1 MVLERAA
8 PHPSAAVT
16 GRTGPLLGE
25 GRPARRLAADLA
37 RPLMSEVAVSVD
49 AMQISAAAALAPEV
63 SRVDDLAGGLPTAIA
78 LDRLDDAQR
87 AVVQWPAEA
96 SGVVVGAPGSGKTS
110 TLLSRVRVLVASGVD
125 PDDLLVLTPTRPA
138 ATALRDP
145 LALAVERA
153 TSGALAR
160 SLASFAFHL
169 VRGAEVRRG
178 AEPPQLLTGGDE
190 DQIIRDLLDGDALDE
205 AEGVSRWPEWLGTA
219 IRATRGFRG
228 DLRAFLAE
236 CTDLGLDSAAL
247 VRLAEEH
254 ELPVWASLAS
264 FADEYRAVR
273 ASMRGAH
280 RDAADLAREA
290 VSVLGE
296 ARRERDLLG
305 RFSSLRCVLVDDAQ
319 ELTAGGIDLLR
330 ACRDLGIGVVAFGD
344 PDVGS
349 GAFRGATPENFARL
363 ARELGATAALGEPH
377 RGTPE
382 HIDLVRQ
389 VAARIGAAGVVAHR
403 RAPVGAAPTGAVRT
417 YLLRSPAEEADAI
430 ARLLRERHVLDGV
443 PWSQCAVIAHDSR
456 QVATLEAEL
465 AAREVPARSSGPGLA
480 LGVQRPVRDLVA
492 LVELGM
498 HDPDGWTADAVTDA
512 LLGTF
517 GGLDPIELRR
527 LRTALR
533 HDELSAGGSRTASE
547 LLVSGVR
554 FPLELETVDTR
565 EGRRAAR
572 LGETL
577 AALRAQTQEKATAHE
592 LLWTAW
598 ERSSLARVWREAS
611 RGHGPLAEQADR
623 DLDAIVALFQAAK
636 RFTERE
642 PDGEA
647 AVFLRSVLD
656 SDVAEDRIEQPAVT
670 ETVRVLTPA
679 AAAGTAFDTVIV
691 AGVQDGVWPNTRL
704 RGGLLETWR
713 LADAVQQPDLPV
725 SGMLDRRRAAMHD
738 ELRLFVRAISRANAR
753 LVVTAVDDDD
763 TGPSVLFEMLPT
775 PEPAA
780 AIPEHP
786 LSLRG
791 LVARHRRALTVPRV
805 PPADRAHAAGQL
817 ALLAAAGV
825 AGAAPDEWYGVAA
838 PTSTAPLRDLTRE
851 DVRVSPSRLHAL
863 EECELDWV
871 IADLGGDRGG
881 TTAGIGTII
890 HAALETAA
898 SISESDLW
906 AVVDERWGE
915 LVFDAVW
922 RERAERTR
930 ARELVRRL
938 ATYLRRFD
946 DAGGRLIGAERH
958 FEVPIPLDDAAEHRA
973 VLSGDI
979 DRVELT
985 PSGEVVIVDLK
996 TGKNEPQTDAKV
1008 ADNPQLAA
1016 YQLAFSSGAIEPVAG
1031 LAPGGAKLLVL
1042 RPTAATKEYA
1052 EPLQKPFDDAQ
1063 RADFVSRVQRAV
1075 GVMRG
1080 TSFAAP
1086 YEVHCRDEFSYG
1098 LCRIHTVSAVSAS

>member
-1 MVLERAA
+1 MQI
-8 PHPSAAVT
+8 PDAVA
-16 GRTGPLLGE
+16 LDAS
-25 GRPARRLAADLA
+25 PAR
-37 RPLMSEVAVSVD
+37 
-49 AMQISAAAALAPEV
+49 
-63 SRVDDLAGGLPTAIA
+63 GGA
-78 LDRLDDAQR
+78 LDAEQR
-87 AVVQWPAEA
+87 VVVDWPAAA
-96 SGVVVGAPGSGKTS
+96 SGVVVGAPGSGKTT
-110 TLLSRVRVLVASGVD
+110 TLLARVRELVASGVD
-125 PDDLLVLTPTRPA
+125 PDEILVLTPTRPA

-145 LALAVERA
+145 LALAVGRA

-160 SLASFAFHL
+160 SVASFAFQL
-169 VRGAEVRRG
+169 VRAAEVRRG
-178 AEPPQLLTGGDE
+178 LEPPQLLTGGDE
-190 DQIIRDLLDGDALDE
+190 DQIIRDLLEGDALDE
-205 AEGVSRWPEWLGTA
+205 LEGLSRWPAWLGPA

-236 CTDLGLDSAAL
+236 CTDLGVVSDDL
-247 VRLAEEH
+247 VHLAERFD
-254 ELPVWASLAS
+254 LPVWASLAS

-273 ASMRGAH
+273 SEMRGAH

-290 VSVLGE
+290 VAVLDE
-296 ARRERDLLG
+296 ARVERGLLG
-305 RFSSLRCVLVDDAQ
+305 RFSALRCILVDDAQ

-330 ACRDLGIGVVAFGD
+330 ACRGLGIGVVAFGD

-363 ARELGATAALGEPH
+363 ARELGTTAALGEPH

-382 HIDLVRQ
+382 QIDLVRR
-389 VAARIGAAGVVAHR
+389 VVTRIGAAGVVAHR
-403 RAPVGAAPTGAVRT
+403 RAPSGAVPQGSVRT
-417 YLLRSPAEEADAI
+417 YLLRSPDEEADAI

-443 PWSQCAVIAHDSR
+443 PWGSCAVIAHDSR

-465 AAREVPARSSGPGLA
+465 AAREVPARASGPGLA
-480 LGVQRPVRDLVA
+480 LGVQRPVRDLVG

-498 HDPDGWTADAVTDA
+498 KDPDDWAPDEVVDA

-533 HDELSAGGSRTASE
+533 HDELGAGGARTATE

-565 EGRRAAR
+565 EARRAAR

-577 AALRAQTQEKATAHE
+577 AALRAQALSRATPHE

-598 ERSSLARVWREAS
+598 ERSGLSRSWREVV
-611 RGHGPLAEQADR
+611 RGHGPIAEQADR
-623 DLDAIVALFQAAK
+623 DLDAVVALFQAAK
-636 RFTERE
+636 RYTERE

-647 AVFLRSVLD
+647 SVFLRAVLD
-656 SDVAEDRIEQPAVT
+656 SDVAEDRIEQPAVVD
-670 ETVRVLTPA
+670 TVRVLTPA
-679 AAAGTAFDTVIV
+679 AAAGTAFDTVII

-713 LADAVQQPDLPV
+713 LADAVQNPDLPAA
-725 SGMLDRRRAAMHD
+725 GMLDRRRAAMHD
-738 ELRLFVRAISRANAR
+738 ELRLFVRALSRAGSL

-763 TGPSVLFEMLPT
+763 TGPSVLFEMLPA

-780 AIPEHP
+780 SIPEHP

-791 LVARHRRALTVPRV
+791 LVARHRRSLTVPRV
-805 PPADRAHAAGQL
+805 PATERAHAAGQL
-817 ALLAAAGV
+817 ALLATAGV
-825 AGAAPDEWYGVAA
+825 AGAAPEEWYGVAA
-838 PTSTAPLRDLTRE
+838 PTSSAPLRDLTRE

-898 SISESDLW
+898 SSSEDDLW

-915 LVFDAVW
+915 LAFDAVW

-930 ARELVRRL
+930 ARELIRRL
-938 ATYLRRFD
+938 AAYLRRFD

-958 FEVPIPLDDAAEHRA
+958 FEVPIPIADAGEHGA

-979 DRVELT
+979 DRVEVT
-985 PSGEVVIVDLK
+985 PAGEVVIVDLK
-996 TGKNEPQTDAKV
+996 TGKSEPQTDAKV

-1016 YQLAFSSGAIEPVAG
+1016 YQLAFSSGAIEQVAG
-1031 LAPGGAKLLVL
+1031 LPSGGAKLLVL
-1042 RPTAATKEYA
+1042 RPTAAKKDYA
-1052 EPLQKPFDDAQ
+1052 EPTQKPFDDAQ
-1063 RADFVSRVQRAV
+1063 RAQFVERVQRAV
-1075 GVMRG
+1075 EVMRG

>member
-1 MVLERAA
+1 MQI
-8 PHPSAAVT
+8 PDAVA
-16 GRTGPLLGE
+16 LDAS
-25 GRPARRLAADLA
+25 PAR
-37 RPLMSEVAVSVD
+37 
-49 AMQISAAAALAPEV
+49 
-63 SRVDDLAGGLPTAIA
+63 GGA
-78 LDRLDDAQR
+78 LDTEQR
-87 AVVQWPAEA
+87 VVVDWPAAA
-96 SGVVVGAPGSGKTS
+96 SGVVVGAPGSGKTT
-110 TLLSRVRVLVASGVD
+110 TLLARVRELVASGVH
-125 PDDLLVLTPTRPA
+125 PDEVLVLTPTRPA

-145 LALAVERA
+145 LALAVGRA

-160 SLASFAFHL
+160 SVASFAFQL
-169 VRGAEVRRG
+169 VRAAEVRRG
-178 AEPPQLLTGGDE
+178 LEPPQLLTGGDE
-190 DQIIRDLLDGDALDE
+190 DQIIRDLLEGDALDE
-205 AEGVSRWPEWLGTA
+205 LEGPSRWPAWLGPA

-236 CTDLGLDSAAL
+236 CTDLGVVSDDL
-247 VRLAEEH
+247 VRLAERFD
-254 ELPVWASLAS
+254 LPVWASLAS

-273 ASMRGAH
+273 SEMRGAH

-290 VSVLGE
+290 VAVLDE
-296 ARRERDLLG
+296 ARIERGLLG
-305 RFSSLRCVLVDDAQ
+305 RFSALRCILVDDAQ

-330 ACRDLGIGVVAFGD
+330 ACRGLGIGVVAFGD

-363 ARELGATAALGEPH
+363 TRELGTTAALGEPH

-382 HIDLVRQ
+382 QIDLVRR
-389 VAARIGAAGVVAHR
+389 VVTRIGAAGVVAHR
-403 RAPVGAAPTGAVRT
+403 RAPSGAAPQGSVRT

-443 PWSQCAVIAHDSR
+443 PWGSCAVIAHDSR

-465 AAREVPARSSGPGLA
+465 AAREVPARASGPGLA
-480 LGVQRPVRDLVA
+480 LGVQRPVRDLVG

-498 HDPDGWTADAVTDA
+498 KDPDDWAPDEVVDA

-533 HDELSAGGSRTASE
+533 HDELGAGGARTATE

-565 EGRRAAR
+565 EARRAAR

-577 AALRAQTQEKATAHE
+577 AALRAQALSRATPHE

-598 ERSSLARVWREAS
+598 ERSGLSRSWREAV
-611 RGHGPLAEQADR
+611 RGHGPIAEQADR
-623 DLDAIVALFQAAK
+623 DLDAVVALFQAAK
-636 RFTERE
+636 RYTERE

-647 AVFLRSVLD
+647 SVFLRAVLD
-656 SDVAEDRIEQPAVT
+656 SDVAEDRIEQPAVVD
-670 ETVRVLTPA
+670 TVRVLTPA
-679 AAAGTAFDTVIV
+679 AAAGTAFDTVII

-713 LADAVQQPDLPV
+713 LADAVQNPDLPAA
-725 SGMLDRRRAAMHD
+725 GMLDRRRAAMHD
-738 ELRLFVRAISRANAR
+738 ELRLFVRALSRAGSL

-763 TGPSVLFEMLPT
+763 TGPSVLFEMLPA

-780 AIPEHP
+780 SIPEHP

-791 LVARHRRALTVPRV
+791 LVARHRRSLTAPRV
-805 PPADRAHAAGQL
+805 PATERAHAAGQL
-817 ALLAAAGV
+817 ALLATAGV
-825 AGAAPDEWYGVAA
+825 AGAAPEQWYGVAA
-838 PTSTAPLRDLTRE
+838 PTSSAPLRDLTRE

-898 SISESDLW
+898 SSSEDDLW

-915 LVFDAVW
+915 LAFDAVW

-930 ARELVRRL
+930 ARELIRRL
-938 ATYLRRFD
+938 AAYLRRFD

-958 FEVPIPLDDAAEHRA
+958 FEVPIPIADAGEHGA

-979 DRVELT
+979 DRVEVT
-985 PSGEVVIVDLK
+985 PAGEVVIVDLK
-996 TGKNEPQTDAKV
+996 TGKSEPQTDAKV

-1016 YQLAFSSGAIEPVAG
+1016 YQLAFSSGAIEQVAG
-1031 LAPGGAKLLVL
+1031 LPSGGAKLLVL
-1042 RPTAATKEYA
+1042 RPTAAKKDYA
-1052 EPLQKPFDDAQ
+1052 EPTQKPFDDAQ
-1063 RADFVSRVQRAV
+1063 RAQFVERVQRAV
-1075 GVMRG
+1075 EVMRG

>member
-1 MVLERAA
+1 MQI
-8 PHPSAAVT
+8 PDAVA
-16 GRTGPLLGE
+16 LDAS
-25 GRPARRLAADLA
+25 PAR
-37 RPLMSEVAVSVD
+37 
-49 AMQISAAAALAPEV
+49 
-63 SRVDDLAGGLPTAIA
+63 GGA
-78 LDRLDDAQR
+78 LDAEQR
-87 AVVQWPAEA
+87 VVVDWPAAA
-96 SGVVVGAPGSGKTS
+96 SGVVVGAPGSGKTT
-110 TLLSRVRVLVASGVD
+110 TLLARVRELVASGVD
-125 PDDLLVLTPTRPA
+125 PDEILVLTPTRPA

-145 LALAVERA
+145 LALAVGRA

-160 SLASFAFHL
+160 SVASFAFQL
-169 VRGAEVRRG
+169 VRAAEVRRG
-178 AEPPQLLTGGDE
+178 LEPPQLLTGGDE
-190 DQIIRDLLDGDALDE
+190 DQIIRDLLEGDALDE
-205 AEGVSRWPEWLGTA
+205 LEGLSRWPAWLGPA

-236 CTDLGLDSAAL
+236 CTDLGVVSDDL
-247 VRLAEEH
+247 VHLAERFD
-254 ELPVWASLAS
+254 LPVWASLAS

-273 ASMRGAH
+273 SEMRGAH

-290 VSVLGE
+290 VAVLDE
-296 ARRERDLLG
+296 ARVERGLLG
-305 RFSSLRCVLVDDAQ
+305 RFSALRCILVDDAQ

-330 ACRDLGIGVVAFGD
+330 ACRGLGIGVVAFGD

-363 ARELGATAALGEPH
+363 ARELGTTAALGEPH

-382 HIDLVRQ
+382 QIDLVRR
-389 VAARIGAAGVVAHR
+389 VVTRIGAAGVVAHR
-403 RAPVGAAPTGAVRT
+403 RAPSGAVPQGSVRT

-443 PWSQCAVIAHDSR
+443 PWGSCAVIAHDSR

-465 AAREVPARSSGPGLA
+465 AAREVPARASGPGLA
-480 LGVQRPVRDLVA
+480 LGVQRPVRDLVG

-498 HDPDGWTADAVTDA
+498 KDPDDWAPDEVVDA

-533 HDELSAGGSRTASE
+533 HDELGAGGARTATE

-565 EGRRAAR
+565 EARRAAR

-577 AALRAQTQEKATAHE
+577 AALRAQALSRATPHE

-598 ERSSLARVWREAS
+598 ERSGLSRSWREAV
-611 RGHGPLAEQADR
+611 RGHGPIAEQADR
-623 DLDAIVALFQAAK
+623 DLDAVVALFQAAK
-636 RFTERE
+636 RYTERE

-647 AVFLRSVLD
+647 SVFLRAVLD
-656 SDVAEDRIEQPAVT
+656 SDVAEDRIEQPAVVD
-670 ETVRVLTPA
+670 TVRVLTPA
-679 AAAGTAFDTVIV
+679 AAAGTAFDTVII

-713 LADAVQQPDLPV
+713 LADAVQNPDLPAA
-725 SGMLDRRRAAMHD
+725 GMLDRRRAAMHD
-738 ELRLFVRAISRANAR
+738 ELRLFVRALSRAGSL

-763 TGPSVLFEMLPT
+763 TGPSVLFEMLPA
-775 PEPAA
+775 PEPVAS
-780 AIPEHP
+780 IPEHP

-791 LVARHRRALTVPRV
+791 LVARHRRSLTVPRV
-805 PPADRAHAAGQL
+805 PATERARAAGQL
-817 ALLAAAGV
+817 ALLATAGV
-825 AGAAPDEWYGVAA
+825 AGAAPEEWYGVAA
-838 PTSTAPLRDLTRE
+838 PTSSAPLRDLTRE

-898 SISESDLW
+898 SSSEDDLW

-915 LVFDAVW
+915 LAFDAVW

-930 ARELVRRL
+930 ARELIRRL
-938 ATYLRRFD
+938 AAYLRRFD

-958 FEVPIPLDDAAEHRA
+958 FEVPIPIADAGEHGA

-979 DRVELT
+979 DRVEVT
-985 PSGEVVIVDLK
+985 PAGEVVIVDLK
-996 TGKNEPQTDAKV
+996 TGKSEPQTDAKV

-1016 YQLAFSSGAIEPVAG
+1016 YQLAFSSGAIEQVAG
-1031 LAPGGAKLLVL
+1031 LPSGGAKLLVL
-1042 RPTAATKEYA
+1042 RPTAAKKDYA
-1052 EPLQKPFDDAQ
+1052 EPTQKPFDDAQ
-1063 RADFVSRVQRAV
+1063 RAQFVERVQRAV
-1075 GVMRG
+1075 EVMRG

>member
-1 MVLERAA
+1 MQI
-8 PHPSAAVT
+8 PDAVA
-16 GRTGPLLGE
+16 LDAS
-25 GRPARRLAADLA
+25 PAR
-37 RPLMSEVAVSVD
+37 
-49 AMQISAAAALAPEV
+49 
-63 SRVDDLAGGLPTAIA
+63 GGA
-78 LDRLDDAQR
+78 LDAEQR
-87 AVVQWPAEA
+87 VVVDWPAAA
-96 SGVVVGAPGSGKTS
+96 SGVVVGAPGSGKTT
-110 TLLSRVRVLVASGVD
+110 TLLARVRELVASGVD
-125 PDDLLVLTPTRPA
+125 PDEILVLTPTRPA

-145 LALAVERA
+145 LALAVGRA

-160 SLASFAFHL
+160 SVASFAFQL
-169 VRGAEVRRG
+169 VRAAEVRRG
-178 AEPPQLLTGGDE
+178 LEPPQLLTGGDE
-190 DQIIRDLLDGDALDE
+190 DQIIRDLLEGDALDE
-205 AEGVSRWPEWLGTA
+205 LEGLSRWPAWLGPA

-236 CTDLGLDSAAL
+236 CTDLGVVSDDL
-247 VRLAEEH
+247 VHLAERFD
-254 ELPVWASLAS
+254 LPVWASLAS

-273 ASMRGAH
+273 SEMRGAH

-290 VSVLGE
+290 VAVLDE
-296 ARRERDLLG
+296 ARVERGLLG
-305 RFSSLRCVLVDDAQ
+305 RFSALRCILVDDAQ

-330 ACRDLGIGVVAFGD
+330 ACRGLGIGVVAFGD

-363 ARELGATAALGEPH
+363 ARELGTTAALGEPH

-382 HIDLVRQ
+382 QIDLVRR
-389 VAARIGAAGVVAHR
+389 VVTRIGAAGVVAHR
-403 RAPVGAAPTGAVRT
+403 RAPSGAVPQGSVRT

-443 PWSQCAVIAHDSR
+443 PWGSCAVIAHDSR

-465 AAREVPARSSGPGLA
+465 AAREVPARASGPGLA
-480 LGVQRPVRDLVA
+480 LGVQRPVRDLVG

-498 HDPDGWTADAVTDA
+498 KDPDDWAPDEVVDA

-533 HDELSAGGSRTASE
+533 HDELGAGGARTATE

-565 EGRRAAR
+565 EARRAAR

-577 AALRAQTQEKATAHE
+577 AALRAQALSRATPHE

-598 ERSSLARVWREAS
+598 ERSGLSRSWREAV
-611 RGHGPLAEQADR
+611 RGHGPIAEQADR
-623 DLDAIVALFQAAK
+623 DLDAVVALFQAAK
-636 RFTERE
+636 RYTERE

-647 AVFLRSVLD
+647 SVFLRAVLD
-656 SDVAEDRIEQPAVT
+656 SDVAEDRIEQPAIVD
-670 ETVRVLTPA
+670 TVRVLTPA
-679 AAAGTAFDTVIV
+679 AAAGTAFDTVII

-713 LADAVQQPDLPV
+713 LADAVQNPDLPAA
-725 SGMLDRRRAAMHD
+725 GMLDRRRAAMHD
-738 ELRLFVRAISRANAR
+738 ELRLFVRALSRAGSL

-763 TGPSVLFEMLPT
+763 TGPSVLFEMLPA

-780 AIPEHP
+780 SIPEHP

-791 LVARHRRALTVPRV
+791 LVARHRRSLTAPRV
-805 PPADRAHAAGQL
+805 PATERAHAAGQL
-817 ALLAAAGV
+817 ALLATAGV
-825 AGAAPDEWYGVAA
+825 AGAAPEQWYGVAA
-838 PTSTAPLRDLTRE
+838 PTSSAPLRDLRRE

-898 SISESDLW
+898 SSSEDDLW

-915 LVFDAVW
+915 LAFDAVW

-930 ARELVRRL
+930 ARELIRRL
-938 ATYLRRFD
+938 AAYLRRFD

-958 FEVPIPLDDAAEHRA
+958 FEVPIPIADAGEHGA

-979 DRVELT
+979 DRVEVT
-985 PSGEVVIVDLK
+985 PAGEVVIVDLK
-996 TGKNEPQTDAKV
+996 TGKSEPQTDAKV

-1016 YQLAFSSGAIEPVAG
+1016 YQLAFSSGAIEQVVG
-1031 LAPGGAKLLVL
+1031 LPSGGAKLLVL
-1042 RPTAATKEYA
+1042 RPTAAKKDYA
-1052 EPLQKPFDDAQ
+1052 EPTQKPFDDAQ
-1063 RADFVSRVQRAV
+1063 RAQFVERVQRAV
-1075 GVMRG
+1075 EVMRG

>member
-1 MVLERAA
+1 MQI
-8 PHPSAAVT
+8 PDAVA
-16 GRTGPLLGE
+16 LDAS
-25 GRPARRLAADLA
+25 PAR
-37 RPLMSEVAVSVD
+37 
-49 AMQISAAAALAPEV
+49 
-63 SRVDDLAGGLPTAIA
+63 GGA
-78 LDRLDDAQR
+78 LDAEQR
-87 AVVQWPAEA
+87 VVVDWPAAA
-96 SGVVVGAPGSGKTS
+96 SGVVVGAPGSGKTT
-110 TLLSRVRVLVASGVD
+110 TLLARVRELVASGVD
-125 PDDLLVLTPTRPA
+125 PDEILVLTPTRPA

-145 LALAVERA
+145 LALAVGRA

-160 SLASFAFHL
+160 SVASFAFQL
-169 VRGAEVRRG
+169 VRAAEVRRG
-178 AEPPQLLTGGDE
+178 LEPPQLLTGGDE
-190 DQIIRDLLDGDALDE
+190 DQIIRDLLEGDALDE
-205 AEGVSRWPEWLGTA
+205 LEGLSRWPAWLGPA

-236 CTDLGLDSAAL
+236 CTDLGVVSDDL
-247 VRLAEEH
+247 VHLAERFD
-254 ELPVWASLAS
+254 LPVWASLAS

-273 ASMRGAH
+273 SEMRGAH

-290 VSVLGE
+290 VAVLDE
-296 ARRERDLLG
+296 ARVERGLLG
-305 RFSSLRCVLVDDAQ
+305 RFSALRCILVDDAQ

-330 ACRDLGIGVVAFGD
+330 ACRGLGIGVVAFGD

-363 ARELGATAALGEPH
+363 ARELGTTAALGEPH

-382 HIDLVRQ
+382 QIDLVRR
-389 VAARIGAAGVVAHR
+389 VVTRIGAAGVVAHR
-403 RAPVGAAPTGAVRT
+403 RAPSGAVPQGSVRT
-417 YLLRSPAEEADAI
+417 YLLRSPDEEADAI

-443 PWSQCAVIAHDSR
+443 PWGSCAVIAHDSR

-465 AAREVPARSSGPGLA
+465 AAREVPARASGPGLA
-480 LGVQRPVRDLVA
+480 LGVQRPVRDLVG

-498 HDPDGWTADAVTDA
+498 KDPDDWAPDEVVDA

-533 HDELSAGGSRTASE
+533 HDELGAGGARTATE

-565 EGRRAAR
+565 EARRAAR

-577 AALRAQTQEKATAHE
+577 AALRAQALSRATPHE

-598 ERSSLARVWREAS
+598 ERSGLSRSWREVV
-611 RGHGPLAEQADR
+611 RGHGPIAEQADR
-623 DLDAIVALFQAAK
+623 DLDAVVALFQAAK
-636 RFTERE
+636 RYTERE

-647 AVFLRSVLD
+647 SVFLRAVLD
-656 SDVAEDRIEQPAVT
+656 SDVAEDRIEQPAVVD
-670 ETVRVLTPA
+670 TVRVLTPA
-679 AAAGTAFDTVIV
+679 AAAGTAFDTVII

-713 LADAVQQPDLPV
+713 LADAVQNPDLPAA
-725 SGMLDRRRAAMHD
+725 GMLDRRRAAMHD
-738 ELRLFVRAISRANAR
+738 ELRLFVRALSRAGSL

-763 TGPSVLFEMLPT
+763 TGPSVLFEMLPA

-780 AIPEHP
+780 SIPEHP

-791 LVARHRRALTVPRV
+791 LVARHRRSLTVPRV
-805 PPADRAHAAGQL
+805 PATERAHAAGQL
-817 ALLAAAGV
+817 ALLATAGV
-825 AGAAPDEWYGVAA
+825 AGAAPEQWYGVAA
-838 PTSTAPLRDLTRE
+838 PTSSAPLRDLTRE

-898 SISESDLW
+898 SSSEDDLW

-915 LVFDAVW
+915 LAFDAVW

-930 ARELVRRL
+930 ARELIRRL
-938 ATYLRRFD
+938 AAYLRRFD

-958 FEVPIPLDDAAEHRA
+958 FEVPIPIADAGEHGA

-979 DRVELT
+979 DRVEVT
-985 PSGEVVIVDLK
+985 PAGEVVIVDLK
-996 TGKNEPQTDAKV
+996 TGKSEPQTDAKV

-1016 YQLAFSSGAIEPVAG
+1016 YQLAFSSGAIEQVAG
-1031 LAPGGAKLLVL
+1031 LPSGGAKLLVL
-1042 RPTAATKEYA
+1042 RPTAAKKDYA
-1052 EPLQKPFDDAQ
+1052 EPTQKPFDDAQ
-1063 RADFVSRVQRAV
+1063 RAQFVERVQRAV
-1075 GVMRG
+1075 EVMRG

>member
-1 MVLERAA
+1 
-8 PHPSAAVT
+8 
-16 GRTGPLLGE
+16 
-25 GRPARRLAADLA
+25 
-37 RPLMSEVAVSVD
+37 MSEVAISVEH
-49 AMQISAAAALAPEV
+49 MQSTDAAAPGAVRE
-63 SRVDDLAGGLPTAIA
+63 RGGL
-78 LDRLDDAQR
+78 DADQR
-87 AVVQWPAEA
+87 VVVAWPADA
-96 SGVVVGAPGSGKTS
+96 SGVVVGAPGSGKTT
-110 TLLSRVRVLVASGVD
+110 TLLSRVRELVASGVD

-145 LALAVERA
+145 LALSVDRA

-160 SLASFAFHL
+160 SVASFAFHL

-190 DQIIRDLLDGDALDE
+190 DQIIRDLLEGDALDE
-205 AEGVSRWPEWLGTA
+205 LEGASRWPDWLGPT

-236 CTDLGLDSAAL
+236 CTELGVASSDLT
-247 VRLAEEH
+247 RLAERH
-254 ELPVWASLAS
+254 DLPVWASLAS

-273 ASMRGAH
+273 AAMRGAH

-290 VSVLGE
+290 VSVLDA
-296 ARRERDLLG
+296 ARSERDLLG
-305 RFSSLRCVLVDDAQ
+305 RFSSLRCILVDDAQ

-330 ACRDLGIGVVAFGD
+330 ACRGLGIGVVAFGD

-363 ARELGATAALGEPH
+363 ARELGATAALGTPH

-382 HIDLVRQ
+382 QIDLVRQ
-389 VAARIGAAGVVAHR
+389 VASRIGAAGVVAHR
-403 RAPVGAAPTGAVRT
+403 RAPEGAPAQGSVRT

-443 PWSQCAVIAHDSR
+443 PWSSCAVIAHDSR

-465 AAREVPARSSGPGLA
+465 AAREVPARASGPGLA
-480 LGVQRPVRDLVA
+480 LGVQRPVRDLVR
-492 LVELGM
+492 LVELGAK
-498 HDPDGWTADAVTDA
+498 DPDEWVADDVIDA
-512 LLGTF
+512 LRGTF
-517 GGLDPIELRR
+517 GGLDAIELRR

-533 HDELSAGGSRTASE
+533 HDEVAAGGTRAATE

-554 FPLELETVDTR
+554 FPLELAAIDSR
-565 EGRRAAR
+565 EARRAIR

-577 AALRAQTQEKATAHE
+577 GALRSQALRQATAHE

-598 ERSSLARVWREAS
+598 ERSALARTWREAA
-611 RGHGPLAEQADR
+611 RGHGAVAEQADR
-623 DLDAIVALFQAAK
+623 DLDAVVALFQAAK

-647 AVFLRSVLD
+647 SVFLRSVLD
-656 SDVAEDRIEQPAVT
+656 SDVAEDRIEQPAVVD
-670 ETVRVLTPA
+670 TVRVLTPA
-679 AAAGTAFDTVIV
+679 AAAGTAFDTVVI

-713 LADAVQQPDLPV
+713 LADAVQNPDLPAA
-725 SGMLDRRRAAMHD
+725 GMLDRRRAAMHD
-738 ELRLFVRAISRANAR
+738 ELRLFVRAISRADA
-753 LVVTAVDDDD
+753 LLIVTAVDDDD

-791 LVARHRRALTVPRV
+791 LVARHRRSLTAARV
-805 PPADRAHAAGQL
+805 PAGERAHAAAQL
-817 ALLAAAGV
+817 AILAGAGV
-825 AGAAPDEWYGVAA
+825 AGAAVEEWYGVA
-838 PTSTAPLRDLTRE
+838 PPSSTAPLRDLDRE

-863 EECELDWV
+863 EECQLDWV

-898 SISESDLW
+898 SSSEDDLW

-915 LVFDAVW
+915 LVFDAPW
-922 RERAERTR
+922 RDRAERTR
-930 ARELVRRL
+930 ARDLVRRL
-938 ATYLRRFD
+938 AAYLRRFD

-958 FEVPIPLDDAAEHRA
+958 FEVPIPIPDAGEHGA

-996 TGKNEPQTDAKV
+996 TGKSEPQTDAKV

-1016 YQLAFSSGAIEPVAG
+1016 YQLAFSSGAIEQVAG
-1031 LAPGGAKLLVL
+1031 LASGGAKLLVL
-1042 RPTAATKEYA
+1042 RPTAATKDYA
-1052 EPLQKPFDDAQ
+1052 EPTQKPFDDEQ
-1063 RADFVSRVQRAV
+1063 RAAFVARVRGAV
-1075 GVMRG
+1075 DIMRG

>member
-1 MVLERAA
+1 MQIAD
-8 PHPSAAVT
+8 AVA
-16 GRTGPLLGE
+16 LDAS
-25 GRPARRLAADLA
+25 PARGGALDAEQRI
-37 RPLMSEVAVSVD
+37 VVD
-49 AMQISAAAALAPEV
+49 WPAAA
-63 SRVDDLAGGLPTAIA
+63 
-78 LDRLDDAQR
+78 
-87 AVVQWPAEA
+87 
-96 SGVVVGAPGSGKTS
+96 SGAVVGAPGSGKTT
-110 TLLSRVRVLVASGVD
+110 TLLARVRALVASGVD
-125 PDDLLVLTPTRPA
+125 PDEVLVLTPTRPA

-145 LALAVERA
+145 LALAVDRA
-153 TSGALAR
+153 TSGALVR
-160 SLASFAFHL
+160 SIASFAFQL

-190 DQIIRDLLDGDALDE
+190 DQIIRDLLEGDALDE
-205 AEGVSRWPEWLGTA
+205 LEGVSRWPQWLGPA

-236 CTDLGLDSAAL
+236 CTDLGIASDDLIP
-247 VRLAEEH
+247 LAKRFD
-254 ELPVWASLAS
+254 LPVWASLAS
-264 FADEYRAVR
+264 FADEYRSVR
-273 ASMRGAH
+273 AAMRGTY

-290 VSVLGE
+290 VAVLDE
-296 ARRERDLLG
+296 ARGDRELLG
-305 RFSSLRCVLVDDAQ
+305 RFARLRCILVDDAQ

-330 ACRDLGIGVVAFGD
+330 ACRGLGIGVVAFGD

-363 ARELGATAALGEPH
+363 ARELGTTAALGEPH

-382 HIDLVRQ
+382 QIDLVRR
-389 VAARIGAAGVVAHR
+389 VVTRIGAAGVVAHR
-403 RAPVGAAPTGAVRT
+403 RAPAGAAPQGSVRT

-430 ARLLRERHVLDGV
+430 ARLLRERHVLEGV
-443 PWSQCAVIAHDSR
+443 AWSSCAVIAHDSR

-465 AAREVPARSSGPGLA
+465 AAREVPARASGPGLA
-480 LGVQRPVRDLVA
+480 LGVQRPVRDLVG

-498 HDPDGWTADAVTDA
+498 RDPADWVSDDVIDA

-533 HDELSAGGSRTASE
+533 HDEVGAGGTRTATE

-554 FPLELETVDTR
+554 FPLELEAVDTR
-565 EGRRAAR
+565 EARRAVR

-577 AALRAQTQEKATAHE
+577 AALRAQAVAHATPHE

-598 ERSSLARVWREAS
+598 ERSDLSRPWREAA

-647 AVFLRSVLD
+647 SVFLRAVLD
-656 SDVAEDRIEQPAVT
+656 SDVAEDRIEQPAVVD
-670 ETVRVLTPA
+670 TVRVLTPA
-679 AAAGTAFDTVIV
+679 AAAGTAFDTVII

-713 LADAVQQPDLPV
+713 LADAVQNPDLPAA
-725 SGMLDRRRAAMHD
+725 GMLDRRRAAMHD
-738 ELRLFVRAISRANAR
+738 ELRLFVRALSRAGSL

-775 PEPAA
+775 PEAA
-780 AIPEHP
+780 ASIPEHP

-791 LVARHRRALTVPRV
+791 LVARHRRSLTVPRV
-805 PPADRAHAAGQL
+805 AAPERAHAAAQL

-825 AGAAPDEWYGVAA
+825 AGAAPEQWYGVAA
-838 PTSTAPLRDLTRE
+838 PTSSAPLRDLTRE

-898 SISESDLW
+898 SSSEDDLW

-915 LVFDAVW
+915 LVFDAPW

-930 ARELVRRL
+930 ARDLVRRL

-958 FEVPIPLDDAAEHRA
+958 FEVPIPIPDAGEHRA

-979 DRVELT
+979 DRVEVT
-985 PSGEVVIVDLK
+985 PAGEVVIVDLK
-996 TGKNEPQTDAKV
+996 TGKSEPQTDAKV

-1016 YQLAFSSGAIEPVAG
+1016 YQLAFSAGAIEQVAG
-1031 LAPGGAKLLVL
+1031 LPSGGAKLLVL
-1042 RPTAATKEYA
+1042 RPTAAKKDYA
-1052 EPLQKPFDDAQ
+1052 EPTQKPFDDDQ
-1063 RADFVSRVQRAV
+1063 RAEFVGRVQRAV
-1075 GVMRG
+1075 EVMRG

>member
-1 MVLERAA
+1 MQI
-8 PHPSAAVT
+8 PDAVA
-16 GRTGPLLGE
+16 LDAS
-25 GRPARRLAADLA
+25 PAR
-37 RPLMSEVAVSVD
+37 
-49 AMQISAAAALAPEV
+49 
-63 SRVDDLAGGLPTAIA
+63 GGA
-78 LDRLDDAQR
+78 LDAEQR
-87 AVVQWPAEA
+87 VIVDWPAAA
-96 SGVVVGAPGSGKTS
+96 SGVVLGAPGSGKTT
-110 TLLSRVRVLVASGVD
+110 TLLARVRELVASGVD
-125 PDDLLVLTPTRPA
+125 PDEILVLTPTRPA

-145 LALAVERA
+145 LALAVGRA

-160 SLASFAFHL
+160 SVASFAFQL
-169 VRGAEVRRG
+169 VRAAEVRRG
-178 AEPPQLLTGGDE
+178 LEPPQLLTGGDE
-190 DQIIRDLLDGDALDE
+190 DQIIRDLLEGDALDE
-205 AEGVSRWPEWLGTA
+205 LEGLSRWPAWLGPA

-236 CTDLGLDSAAL
+236 CTDLGVVSDDL
-247 VRLAEEH
+247 VHLAERFD
-254 ELPVWASLAS
+254 LPVWASLAS

-273 ASMRGAH
+273 SEMRGAH

-290 VSVLGE
+290 VAVLDE
-296 ARRERDLLG
+296 ARVERGLLG
-305 RFSSLRCVLVDDAQ
+305 RFSALRCILVDDAQ

-330 ACRDLGIGVVAFGD
+330 ACRGLGIGVVAFGD

-363 ARELGATAALGEPH
+363 ARELGTTAALGEPH

-382 HIDLVRQ
+382 QIDLVRR
-389 VAARIGAAGVVAHR
+389 VVTRIGAAGVVAHR
-403 RAPVGAAPTGAVRT
+403 RAPSGAVPQGSVRT

-443 PWSQCAVIAHDSR
+443 PWGSCAVIAHDSR

-465 AAREVPARSSGPGLA
+465 AAREVPARASGPGLA
-480 LGVQRPVRDLVA
+480 LGVQRPVRDLVG

-498 HDPDGWTADAVTDA
+498 KDPDDWAPDEVVDA

-533 HDELSAGGSRTASE
+533 HDELGAGGARTATE

-565 EGRRAAR
+565 EARRAAR

-577 AALRAQTQEKATAHE
+577 AALRAQALSRATPHE

-598 ERSSLARVWREAS
+598 ERSGLSRSWREAV
-611 RGHGPLAEQADR
+611 RGHGPIAEQADR
-623 DLDAIVALFQAAK
+623 DLDAVVALFQAAK
-636 RFTERE
+636 RYTERE

-647 AVFLRSVLD
+647 SVFLRAVLD
-656 SDVAEDRIEQPAVT
+656 SDVAEDRIEQPAVVD
-670 ETVRVLTPA
+670 TVRVLTPA
-679 AAAGTAFDTVIV
+679 AAAGTAFDTVII

-713 LADAVQQPDLPV
+713 LADAVQNPDLPAA
-725 SGMLDRRRAAMHD
+725 GMLDRRRAAMHD
-738 ELRLFVRAISRANAR
+738 ELRLFVRALSRAGSL

-763 TGPSVLFEMLPT
+763 TGPSVLFEMLPA

-780 AIPEHP
+780 SIPEHP

-791 LVARHRRALTVPRV
+791 LVARHRRSLTVPRV
-805 PPADRAHAAGQL
+805 PATERAHAAGQL
-817 ALLAAAGV
+817 ALLATAGV
-825 AGAAPDEWYGVAA
+825 AGAAPEEWYGVAA
-838 PTSTAPLRDLTRE
+838 PTSSAPLRDLTRE

-898 SISESDLW
+898 SSSEDDLW

-915 LVFDAVW
+915 LAFDAVW

-930 ARELVRRL
+930 ARELIRRL
-938 ATYLRRFD
+938 AAYLRRFD

-958 FEVPIPLDDAAEHRA
+958 FEVPIPIADAGEHGA

-979 DRVELT
+979 DRVEVT
-985 PSGEVVIVDLK
+985 PAGEVVIVDLK
-996 TGKNEPQTDAKV
+996 TGKSEPQTDAKV

-1016 YQLAFSSGAIEPVAG
+1016 YQLAFSSGAIEQVAG
-1031 LAPGGAKLLVL
+1031 LPSGGAKLLVL
-1042 RPTAATKEYA
+1042 RPTAAKKDYA
-1052 EPLQKPFDDAQ
+1052 EPTQKPFDDAQ
-1063 RADFVSRVQRAV
+1063 RAQFVERVQRAV
-1075 GVMRG
+1075 EVMRG

>member
-1 MVLERAA
+1 MQI
-8 PHPSAAVT
+8 PDAVA
-16 GRTGPLLGE
+16 LDAS
-25 GRPARRLAADLA
+25 PAR
-37 RPLMSEVAVSVD
+37 
-49 AMQISAAAALAPEV
+49 
-63 SRVDDLAGGLPTAIA
+63 GGA
-78 LDRLDDAQR
+78 LDAEQR
-87 AVVQWPAEA
+87 VVVDWPAAA
-96 SGVVVGAPGSGKTS
+96 SGVVVGAPGSGKTT
-110 TLLSRVRVLVASGVD
+110 TLLARVRELVASGVH
-125 PDDLLVLTPTRPA
+125 PDEVLVLTPTRPA

-145 LALAVERA
+145 LALAVGRA

-160 SLASFAFHL
+160 SVASFAFQL
-169 VRGAEVRRG
+169 VRAAEVRRG
-178 AEPPQLLTGGDE
+178 LEPPQLLTGGDE
-190 DQIIRDLLDGDALDE
+190 DQIIRDLLEGDALDE
-205 AEGVSRWPEWLGTA
+205 LEGPSRWPAWLGPA

-236 CTDLGLDSAAL
+236 CTDLGVVSDDL
-247 VRLAEEH
+247 VHLAERFD
-254 ELPVWASLAS
+254 LPVWASLAS

-273 ASMRGAH
+273 SEMRGAH

-290 VSVLGE
+290 VAVLDE
-296 ARRERDLLG
+296 ARVERGLLG
-305 RFSSLRCVLVDDAQ
+305 RFSALRCILVDDAQ

-330 ACRDLGIGVVAFGD
+330 ACRGLGIGVVAFGD

-363 ARELGATAALGEPH
+363 TRELGTTAALGEPH

-382 HIDLVRQ
+382 QIDLVRR
-389 VAARIGAAGVVAHR
+389 VVTRIGAAGVVAHR
-403 RAPVGAAPTGAVRT
+403 RAPSGAAPQGSVRT

-443 PWSQCAVIAHDSR
+443 PWGSCAVIAHDSR

-465 AAREVPARSSGPGLA
+465 AAREVPARASGPGLA
-480 LGVQRPVRDLVA
+480 LGVQRPVRDLVG

-498 HDPDGWTADAVTDA
+498 KDPDDWAPDEVVDA

-533 HDELSAGGSRTASE
+533 HDELGAGGARTATE

-565 EGRRAAR
+565 EARRAAR

-577 AALRAQTQEKATAHE
+577 AALRAQALSRATPHE

-598 ERSSLARVWREAS
+598 ERSGLSRSWREAV
-611 RGHGPLAEQADR
+611 RGHGPIAEQADR
-623 DLDAIVALFQAAK
+623 DLDAVVALFQAAK
-636 RFTERE
+636 RYTERE

-647 AVFLRSVLD
+647 SVFLRAVLD
-656 SDVAEDRIEQPAVT
+656 SDVAEDRIEQPAVVD
-670 ETVRVLTPA
+670 TVRVLTPA
-679 AAAGTAFDTVIV
+679 AAAGTAFDTVII

-713 LADAVQQPDLPV
+713 LADAVQNPDLPAA
-725 SGMLDRRRAAMHD
+725 GMLDRRRAAMHD
-738 ELRLFVRAISRANAR
+738 ELRLFVRALSRAGSL

-763 TGPSVLFEMLPT
+763 TGPSVLFEMLPA

-780 AIPEHP
+780 SIPEHP

-791 LVARHRRALTVPRV
+791 LVARHRRSLTAPRV
-805 PPADRAHAAGQL
+805 PATERAHAAGQL
-817 ALLAAAGV
+817 ALLATAGV
-825 AGAAPDEWYGVAA
+825 AGAAPEQWYGVAA
-838 PTSTAPLRDLTRE
+838 PTSSAPLRDLTRE

-863 EECELDWV
+863 EDCELDWV

-898 SISESDLW
+898 SSSEDDLW

-915 LVFDAVW
+915 LAFDAVW

-930 ARELVRRL
+930 ARELIRRL
-938 ATYLRRFD
+938 AAYLRRFD
-946 DAGGRLIGAERH
+946 DAGGRLVGAERH
-958 FEVPIPLDDAAEHRA
+958 FEVPIPIADAGEHGA

-979 DRVELT
+979 DRVEVT
-985 PSGEVVIVDLK
+985 PAGEVVIVDLK
-996 TGKNEPQTDAKV
+996 TGKSEPQTDAKV

-1016 YQLAFSSGAIEPVAG
+1016 YQLAFSSGAIEQVAG
-1031 LAPGGAKLLVL
+1031 LPSGGAKLLVL
-1042 RPTAATKEYA
+1042 RPTAAKKDYA
-1052 EPLQKPFDDAQ
+1052 EPTQKPFDDAQ
-1063 RADFVSRVQRAV
+1063 RAQFVERVQRAV
-1075 GVMRG
+1075 EVMRG